1 MRRDYKVTFA
11 LGVLAAMS
19 PLAALAQ
26 TAAPTEAAT
35 VAEVIVTGS
44 RIARQDYSASSPVV
58 TVGQQA
64 LEKSGAVTLDTTLKQ
79 QPQFVASTGATT
91 NSNGNGGQANIQ
103 LRGLGRQRTLVL
115 MDGRRLPAANSDGSV
130 DVNAIPTA
138 LIESAE
144 IITGGASAVYGSD
157 AVAGVVNIRMKRK
170 FDGIELDAQYGVS
183 GKGDAKD
190 YKISLAGG
198 GTFADDRGSSVFSAE
213 YANRNLIYISDRDFS
228 VGASR
233 DSVLPTGLVS
243 FATNAPTQ
251 AAIDGVFAKYGVA
264 AAGVVKATN
273 AFGFNK
279 DGTLFSTGQTVQNFK
294 TPTDPSL
301 YFVGASAVQADGRRF
316 RYLQLPLETYSF
328 FNRTSYD
335 FTESLHG
342 FAQLLYA
349 NSVGATQVQPIPG
362 PSSASSGVPL
372 VPVTNPFIPGDLRTL
387 LAARANPT
395 AAFALS
401 KRFDASGP
409 RINRNTNDT
418 FQLIAGLDGKLPIMD
433 WRWDVSGTFGRNK
446 IETLKENYPSRSALQ
461 TLLNAADGGASIC
474 AGGFNPF
481 GDNPISAACNAYI
494 NKRLLSVQAIE
505 QRIVEANVQGGLFT
519 LPAGQVRFAVG
530 SEYREDY
537 YRSDPDALSASGDII
552 ASSGTFFEGT
562 VDTKEAYAELLIPI
576 LKDLPLA
583 REVSIDLGGRISD
596 YNTVGSV
603 KTYKADATWKMFDA
617 LTFRGGYERAIRAP
631 NIGELYTPVV
641 RGVSVIGLAGALG
654 SGDPC
659 DINGAYRKGA
669 NGAQVRALCLATG
682 VPASLIDTYTFA
694 QQSAGTTSG
703 GNPKLTEETA
713 DTFSVGAVWRPNLP
727 WDLVNN
733 LSVSLDYY
741 NIDLQNAVGTIT
753 APLTLARCF
762 NATGATNPGYSASN
776 PFCGLVSR
784 NSDGTI
790 DTVVAQSLNLGGY
803 KTAGVD
809 LQIDWRFDTSAVGL
823 GDGGRINVN
832 VLTAYLDTFKIKSL
846 PGDSFLEYAGTIGN
860 SQIDVNAISRPK
872 WKTNVSADYVNGPV
886 TVGVTWRYIG
896 KMANAANVGA
906 TNPTAVGAPSVNYV
920 DLSARYRLSERIEL
934 WGAATNVGDKQ
945 PPVYPA
951 VGSTDLATYD
961 VIGRR
966 FTVGVKTRF

>member
-11 LGVLAAMS
+11 LGVLAVMS
-19 PLAALAQ
+19 PLGALAQ
-26 TAAPTEAAT
+26 TAAPTDAST
-35 VAEVIVTGS
+35 VAEVVVTGS
-44 RIARQDYSASSPVV
+44 RIARQDFSASSPVV

-64 LEKSGAVTLDTTLKQ
+64 LEKSGSVTLDTTLKQ
-79 QPQFVASTGATT
+79 QPQFVASTGSTT

-130 DVNAIPTA
+130 DINAIPTA

-170 FDGIELDAQYGVS
+170 FDGVQLDAQYGVA
-183 GKGDAKD
+183 GKGDAED

-213 YANRNLIYISDRDFS
+213 YSNRNLIYVGDRDFS

-251 AAIDGVFAKYGVA
+251 TALDGVFANYGVA
-264 AAGVVKATN
+264 AGVVRATN
-273 AFGFNK
+273 QIGFNR

-316 RYLQLPLETYSF
+316 RYLQVPLETYSF
-328 FNRTSYD
+328 FNRTRYD
-335 FTESLHG
+335 FTETLHG
-342 FAQLLYA
+342 FAQLLYT
-349 NSVGATQVQPIPG
+349 NSKGSTQVQPIPA
-362 PSSASSGVPL
+362 PSSATSGVPL
-372 VPVTNPFIPGDLRTL
+372 VPVTNPFIPADLRTL
-387 LAARANPT
+387 LASRASPNAP
-395 AAFALS
+395 FALS

-409 RINRNTNDT
+409 RINQNTNDT
-418 FQLIAGLDGKLPIMD
+418 FQLVAGLDGKLPIMD
-433 WRWDVSGTFGRNK
+433 WKWDVSGTFGRNK
-446 IETLKENYPSRSALQ
+446 IETLKMNYPSRAALQ

-494 NKRLLSVQAIE
+494 NKRLLSEQAIE
-505 QRIVEANVQGGLFT
+505 QRIVEGNVQGGLFD
-519 LPAGQVRFAVG
+519 LPAGKVRFAVG
-530 SEYREDY
+530 AEYREDS

-552 ASSGTFFEGT
+552 ASTGTFFVGT

-583 REVSIDLGGRISD
+583 REVTVDLGGRISD

-603 KTYKADATWKMFDA
+603 KTYKADATWTVFDG

-641 RGVSVIGLAGALG
+641 RGVSVIGLSGALG

-659 DINGAYRKGA
+659 DVNGAYRKGA

-682 VPASLIDTYTFA
+682 LPSSLIDTYTFA

-703 GNPKLTEETA
+703 GNPNLTEETA
-713 DTFSVGAVWRPNLP
+713 DTFSVGAVWRPNLS
-727 WDLVNN
+727 WALFGN

-741 NIDLQNAVGTIT
+741 SIDLQNAVGTIT

-762 NATGATNPGYSASN
+762 NATGSTNPTYSASN

-784 NSDGTI
+784 NTDGTI

-803 KTAGVD
+803 KTSGID
-809 LQIDWRFDTSAVGL
+809 LQVDWRFDTSAIGL
-823 GDGGRINVN
+823 RDGGRINVN
-832 VLTAYLDTFKIKSL
+832 ILSAYLDTFRIKSL
-846 PGDSFLEYAGTIGN
+846 PGDPFLEYAGSIGN

-872 WKTNVSADYVNGPV
+872 WKTNVSVDYVNGPV
-886 TVGVTWRYIG
+886 TVGATWRYIG
-896 KMANAANVGA
+896 QMSNAANVGA
-906 TNPTAVGAPSVNYV
+906 TNPTALGVPSVNYV
-920 DLSARYRLSERIEL
+920 DLSARYRLSEKIEL

-966 FTVGVKTRF
+966 FTVGVKARF

>member
-1 MRRDYKVTFA
+1 MRKDYKVTFA
-11 LGVLAAMS
+11 LGVLVAMG

-26 TAAPTEAAT
+26 TAAPADAST

-130 DVNAIPTA
+130 DINAIPTA

-170 FDGIELDAQYGVS
+170 FDGVELDAQYGLS

-190 YKISLAGG
+190 YKVSLAAG

-213 YANRNLIYISDRDFS
+213 YANRNLIYVSDRDFS
-228 VGASR
+228 LGASR

-251 AAIDGVFAKYGVA
+251 AAIDAVFAKYGV

-273 AFGFNK
+273 AFGFNA

-294 TPTDPSL
+294 TPADPSL
-301 YFVGASAVQADGRRF
+301 YFVNASTVQADGRRF

-335 FTESLHG
+335 FTDSVHG
-342 FAQLLYA
+342 FAQLLYT
-349 NSVGATQVQPIPG
+349 NSIGATQVQPIPG
-362 PSSASSGVPL
+362 PSSASAGVPL
-372 VPVTNPFIPGDLRTL
+372 VPVTNPFIPADLKTL
-387 LAARANPT
+387 LASRASPA

-418 FQLIAGLDGKLPIMD
+418 FQLVAGLDGKLPILD
-433 WRWDVSGTFGRNK
+433 WKWDVSGTLARNK
-446 IETLKENYPSRSALQ
+446 IETLKENYPSRAALQ

-505 QRIVEANVQGGLFT
+505 QRIVEANVQGGLFN

-530 SEYREDY
+530 AEYREDY

-562 VDTKEAYAELLIPI
+562 VDAKEAYAELLIPV

-583 REVSIDLGGRISD
+583 REVTIDLGGRISD

-659 DINGAYRKGA
+659 DVNGAYRKGS

-682 VPASLIDTYTFA
+682 LPASLIDTYTFA

-703 GNPKLTEETA
+703 GNPKLTEEVA

-727 WDLVNN
+727 WDLISN

-762 NATGATNPGYSASN
+762 NATGSTNPTYSASN

-803 KTAGVD
+803 KTSGVD

-823 GDGGRINVN
+823 RDGGRINVN
-832 VLTAYLDTFKIKSL
+832 ILSAYLDTFKIKSL
-846 PGDSFLEYAGTIGN
+846 PGDPFLEYAGTIGN

-872 WKTNVSADYVNGPV
+872 WKTNVSTDYVNGPV

-896 KMANAANVGA
+896 KMSNAANVGA
-906 TNPTAVGAPSVNYV
+906 TNPTAVGVPSVSYV

-934 WGAATNVGDKQ
+934 WGVATNVGDKQ

-966 FTVGVKTRF
+966 FTLGVKARF

>member
-1 MRRDYKVTFA
+1 MGRDYKGAFA

-26 TAAPTEAAT
+26 TAAPADTST

-64 LEKSGAVTLDTTLKQ
+64 LEKTGAVTLDTTLKQ

-130 DVNAIPTA
+130 DINAIPTA

-170 FDGIELDAQYGVS
+170 FDGVELDAQYGVS

-190 YKISLAGG
+190 YKISLAAG

-213 YANRNLIYISDRDFS
+213 YANRNLIYVSDRDFS

-251 AAIDGVFAKYGVA
+251 AAIDSVFAKYGVA
-264 AAGVVKATN
+264 AGVVKATN
-273 AFGFNK
+273 SFGFNS

-294 TPTDPSL
+294 TPADPSL
-301 YFVGASAVQADGRRF
+301 YFVGASTVQADGRRF

-342 FAQLLYA
+342 FAQLLYT
-349 NSVGATQVQPIPG
+349 NSVGATQVQPIPA
-362 PSSASSGVPL
+362 PSSASAGVPL
-372 VPVTNPFIPGDLRTL
+372 VPVTNPFIPSDLRAL
-387 LAARANPT
+387 LASRANPT

-401 KRFDASGP
+401 KRFDAAGP

-418 FQLIAGLDGKLPIMD
+418 FQLVAGLDGKLPIMD
-433 WRWDVSGTFGRNK
+433 WRWDVSGTLGRNK
-446 IETLKENYPSRSALQ
+446 IETLKENYPSRAALQ

-474 AGGFNPF
+474 AGGLNPF
-481 GDNPISAACNAYI
+481 GDNPISSACKAYI

-505 QRIVEANVQGGLFT
+505 QRIVEANVQGGLFA

-530 SEYREDY
+530 AEYREDY

-552 ASSGTFFEGT
+552 ASSGSFFEGT
-562 VDTKEAYAELLIPI
+562 VDTKEAYAELLIPV
-576 LKDLPLA
+576 LRDLPLA

-659 DINGAYRKGA
+659 DVNGAYRKGA
-669 NGAQVRALCLATG
+669 NGTQVRALCLATG
-682 VPASLIDTYTFA
+682 IPASLIDTYTFA

-727 WDLVNN
+727 WDLVSN
-733 LSVSLDYY
+733 LSVSVDYY

-762 NATGATNPGYSASN
+762 NATGTTNPTYSASN

-803 KTAGVD
+803 KTSGVD
-809 LQIDWRFDTSAVGL
+809 LQVDWRFDTSAVGL
-823 GDGGRINVN
+823 NDGGRINVN

-846 PGDSFLEYAGTIGN
+846 PGDPFLEYAGTIGN

-886 TVGVTWRYIG
+886 TVGATWRYIG
-896 KMANAANVGA
+896 KMSNAANVGA
-906 TNPTAVGAPSVNYV
+906 TNPTAVGVPSVGYV

-934 WGAATNVGDKQ
+934 WGVAANVGDKQ

-966 FTVGVKTRF
+966 FTVGVKARF